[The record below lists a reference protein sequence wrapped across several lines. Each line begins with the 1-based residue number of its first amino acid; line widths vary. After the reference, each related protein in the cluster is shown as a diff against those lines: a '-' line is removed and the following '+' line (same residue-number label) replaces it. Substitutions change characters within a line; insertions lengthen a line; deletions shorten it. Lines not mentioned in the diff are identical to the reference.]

1 LHYLIEP
8 WLPAATT
15 HLLAGRS
22 AAGKTHLLF
31 QLLHKFRD
39 QLQPTLYLAADQNSE
54 PFSQLFDKLKI
65 KDRWPIYSYIDEGS
79 RLAAREIA
87 GKVRQIQDAY
97 LWASDHLDCYK
108 NEHKQPPKTLILD
121 PGQTFIPV
129 DDLNSARKITSG
141 FAGLNRLAWK
151 EQITILLIWHT
162 TKSKQDSPFVDT
174 FDTIS
179 GSHSIQANTSTKAYL
194 HSPSIDSVDKSIWLY
209 LRGKMFADAKVGLE
223 RDDLGLFSLVE
234 ATKDESFLYLIPVD
248 STITTGKLK
257 EIAGLPI
264 RTTERKLQQLEDEGR
279 IQRVGRGCWQRSR
292 PS

>member
-1 LHYLIEP
+1 M
-8 WLPAATT
+8 
-15 HLLAGRS
+15 
-22 AAGKTHLLF
+22 
-31 QLLHKFRD
+31 
-39 QLQPTLYLAADQNSE
+39 
-54 PFSQLFDKLKI
+54 
-65 KDRWPIYSYIDEGS
+65 
-79 RLAAREIA
+79 
-87 GKVRQIQDAY
+87 
-97 LWASDHLDCYK
+97 
-108 NEHKQPPKTLILD
+108 
-121 PGQTFIPV
+121 
-129 DDLNSARKITSG
+129 
-141 FAGLNRLAWK
+141 
-151 EQITILLIWHT
+151 
-162 TKSKQDSPFVDT
+162 
-174 FDTIS
+174 
-179 GSHSIQANTSTKAYL
+179 